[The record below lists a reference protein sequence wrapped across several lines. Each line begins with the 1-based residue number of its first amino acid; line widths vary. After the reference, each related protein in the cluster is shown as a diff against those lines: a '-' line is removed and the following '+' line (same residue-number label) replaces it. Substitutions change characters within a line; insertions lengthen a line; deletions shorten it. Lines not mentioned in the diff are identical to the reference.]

1 MNEKKIPKS
10 VIERIPLY
18 ADYLNKLIKN
28 NIEMISS
35 TTISQEIG
43 LGEVQVRKDLNLISG
58 NGKPKVGYQISELKS
73 DIEKIIHQNKFTN
86 VIIIGAGKIGCA
98 LANFEGFK
106 KDNFN
111 LIGIFDNDLKKI
123 GQNVSGLIVK
133 NIDELSLFCKENQ
146 VSLAILSVPSF
157 SVKDVSLK
165 LEETNIKGV
174 LNFSNAKVENN
185 NRMCVKN
192 VDIVSLLMMLAVE
205 INNN

>member
-1 MNEKKIPKS
+1 MEKKISKS
-10 VIERIPLY
+10 IIERIPLY
-18 ADYLNKLIKN
+18 YNYLDSFKN
-28 NIEMISS
+28 DDMISS
-35 TTISQEIG
+35 RKVAMELG

-73 DIEKIIHQNKFTN
+73 VIEKIIHQNKFTN

>member
-1 MNEKKIPKS
+1 MEKKISKS
-10 VIERIPLY
+10 IIERIPLY
-18 ADYLNKLIKN
+18 YNYLDSFKN
-28 NIEMISS
+28 DDMISS
-35 TTISQEIG
+35 RKVAMELG

-73 DIEKIIHQNKFTN
+73 DIEKIIHQNKVTN
-86 VIIIGAGKIGCA
+86 VIIIGAGKIGCS

>member
-1 MNEKKIPKS
+1 MEKKISKS
-10 VIERIPLY
+10 IIERIPLY
-18 ADYLNKLIKN
+18 YNYLESFKN
-28 NIEMISS
+28 DDMISS
-35 TTISQEIG
+35 RKVAMELG

>member
-1 MNEKKIPKS
+1 MEKKISKS
-10 VIERIPLY
+10 IIERIPLY
-18 ADYLNKLIKN
+18 YNYLDSFKN
-28 NIEMISS
+28 DDMISS
-35 TTISQEIG
+35 RNVAMELG

>member
-1 MNEKKIPKS
+1 MEKKISKS
-10 VIERIPLY
+10 IIERIPLY
-18 ADYLNKLIKN
+18 YNYLDSFKN
-28 NIEMISS
+28 DDMISS
-35 TTISQEIG
+35 RKVAMELG

-123 GQNVSGLIVK
+123 GQNVSGIIVR

-192 VDIVSLLMMLAVE
+192 VDIVSLLMMLDVE

>member
-1 MNEKKIPKS
+1 MEKKISKS
-10 VIERIPLY
+10 IIERIPLY
-18 ADYLNKLIKN
+18 YNYLDSFKN
-28 NIEMISS
+28 DDMISS
-35 TTISQEIG
+35 RKVAMELG

-123 GQNVSGLIVK
+123 GQNVSGIIVR

>member
-1 MNEKKIPKS
+1 MEKKISKS
-10 VIERIPLY
+10 IIERMPLY
-18 ADYLNKLIKN
+18 YNYLDSFKN
-28 NIEMISS
+28 DDMISS
-35 TTISQEIG
+35 RKVAMELG

-73 DIEKIIHQNKFTN
+73 DIEKIIHQNKFTI

>member
-1 MNEKKIPKS
+1 
-10 VIERIPLY
+10 
-18 ADYLNKLIKN
+18 
-28 NIEMISS
+28 MISS
-35 TTISQEIG
+35 RKVAMELG

>member
-1 MNEKKIPKS
+1 MEKKISKS
-10 VIERIPLY
+10 IIERIPLY
-18 ADYLNKLIKN
+18 YNYLDSFKN
-28 NIEMISS
+28 DDMISS
-35 TTISQEIG
+35 RKVAMELG

-133 NIDELSLFCKENQ
+133 NIDEFSLFCKENQ

>member
-1 MNEKKIPKS
+1 MPIL
-10 VIERIPLY
+10 R
-18 ADYLNKLIKN
+18 
-28 NIEMISS
+28 
-35 TTISQEIG
+35 
-43 LGEVQVRKDLNLISG
+43 DL
-58 NGKPKVGYQISELKS
+58 
-73 DIEKIIHQNKFTN
+73 
-86 VIIIGAGKIGCA
+86 
-98 LANFEGFK
+98 
-106 KDNFN
+106 N

>member
-1 MNEKKIPKS
+1 MEKKISKS
-10 VIERIPLY
+10 IIERIPLY
-18 ADYLNKLIKN
+18 YNYLDSFKN
-28 NIEMISS
+28 DDMISS
-35 TTISQEIG
+35 RKVAMELG

-205 INNN
+205 INNS

>member
-1 MNEKKIPKS
+1 MDKKISKS
-10 VIERIPLY
+10 IIERIPLY
-18 ADYLNKLIKN
+18 YNYLDSFKN
-28 NIEMISS
+28 DDMISS
-35 TTISQEIG
+35 KKVAIELG

-73 DIEKIIHQNKFTN
+73 DIEKIIHQNKYTN

-111 LIGIFDNDLKKI
+111 LIGIFDNDEKKI

-133 NIDELSLFCKENQ
+133 SIDELSLFCKDNQ

-174 LNFSNAKVENN
+174 LNFSNAKVENTKK
-185 NRMCVKN
+185 MCVKN

>member
-1 MNEKKIPKS
+1 MEKKISKS
-10 VIERIPLY
+10 IIERIPLY
-18 ADYLNKLIKN
+18 YNYLDSFKN
-28 NIEMISS
+28 DDMISS
-35 TTISQEIG
+35 RKVAMELG

>member
-1 MNEKKIPKS
+1 MEKKISKS
-10 VIERIPLY
+10 IIERIPLY
-18 ADYLNKLIKN
+18 YNYLDSFKN
-28 NIEMISS
+28 DDMISS
-35 TTISQEIG
+35 RKVAMELG

-86 VIIIGAGKIGCA
+86 VIIIDAGKIGCA

>member
-1 MNEKKIPKS
+1 MEKKISKS
-10 VIERIPLY
+10 IIERIPLY
-18 ADYLNKLIKN
+18 YNYLDSFKN
-28 NIEMISS
+28 DDMISS
-35 TTISQEIG
+35 RKVAMELG

-205 INNN
+205 NNNN

>member
-1 MNEKKIPKS
+1 MEKKISKS
-10 VIERIPLY
+10 IIERIPLY
-18 ADYLNKLIKN
+18 YNYLDSFKN
-28 NIEMISS
+28 DDMISS
-35 TTISQEIG
+35 RKVAMELG

-123 GQNVSGLIVK
+123 GQNVSGIIVK